1 MSQPSTDLLLV
12 EDDPETRDATID
24 VLQAVGYRVQ
34 SAVDGRDALAW
45 LAANESPRL
54 IILDLMMPVMNGW
67 QFRSAQLA
75 NPAIAAIPVMLVSA
89 GQSLEHDA
97 KELRAAAAV
106 AKPVDLGVMLDKIRA
121 LVGG

>member
-89 GQSLEHDA
+89 GQSLEQDA